1 MSAVIRRY
9 PQPELTAASWYN
21 LVPKTD
27 IAPAADYLQGLEIT
41 AAPFWELLPRFLGR
55 PNTLLVLDPPYVS
68 TKQGAYASDMYFGMV
83 QFLRLAAMVR
93 PPFVF
98 FSSTRSELPAY
109 LDLVVSERLPGW
121 ERFAGYQTISI
132 NASINKD
139 AAYEDNLIFKFKD
152 MGRAQ

>member
-98 FSSTRSELPAY
+98 FSSTRSELLDY
-109 LDLVVSERLPGW
+109 LELIVAHKLHNWQDW
-121 ERFAGYQTISI
+121 AGYQTV
-132 NASINKD
+132 NLTAPLNYAVK
-139 AAYEDNLIFKFKD
+139 YEDNMVYKF
-152 MGRAQ
+152 